1 MSGEQTER
9 VFVSYSHDS
18 PAHAKRV
25 LDLADRLR
33 SEGVDAWID
42 QYESSPAE
50 GWPRWLHRQIE
61 AAAFVLV
68 ICTETYRRRFDG
80 EDEPG
85 TGRGATWEGLLASQ
99 MLDQKSGQND
109 RLIPVLFEGDDEVV
123 PASLLSH
130 TRYPL
135 PAGYDDLYRRLTH
148 QPKVV
153 PPKLGP
159 QRKLPSDPRAF
170 GFGFDFSF
178 GGGRAGQIQPKE
190 APPER
195 RPPLPPI
202 APASLGLPDLVNVEA
217 PFIVGPP
224 IEKAEHFFGRQRE
237 LDEIRDALT
246 QSQAVQLVGETRM
259 GKTSL
264 LNRVPDLLAS
274 VLAGVR
280 PVARIN
286 AQGLAGHSA
295 KDLVL
300 AIAGAL
306 GRGPEIER
314 QTSDGRPDS
323 VLAALEQLMP
333 CAVLVDEA
341 DALAQ
346 TGHGFDKP
354 FFDQCRTLG
363 QDRRLIWV
371 SASHSE
377 LGALFKQTGLT
388 SRFLSDSEIVHVAL
402 LDPGAADALVKVLGP
417 AKATRARELAGG
429 FALGLQWLGHELWRT
444 GDHPLLAEDFTN
456 AMKGFFADWWQ
467 RLAVEERKL
476 LKRACAGIP
485 LSSIGDGERR
495 RMAGLVQ
502 RGLAEQENGHVGV
515 PGAAWRGFVGDG
527 PTPSV

>member
-9 VFVSYSHDS
+9 VFISYSHDS

-25 LDLADRLR
+25 LDLANQLR
-33 SEGVDAWID
+33 REGVDAWID
-42 QYESSPAE
+42 QYEPSPAE

-80 EDEPG
+80 EDDAG

-99 MLDQKSGQND
+99 MLHQKSGQND
-109 RLIPVLFEGDDEVV
+109 RLVPVQFEDGDEVV
-123 PASLLSH
+123 PASLLPYN
-130 TRYPL
+130 RYPL

-159 QRKLPSDPRAF
+159 QRTLPSDPRAF
-170 GFGFDFSF
+170 GFGFDVSF

-195 RPPLPPI
+195 RPPLYPI
-202 APASLGLPDLVNVEA
+202 APASVGLPDLVDVES
-217 PFIVGPP
+217 PFIAGPP
-224 IEKAEHFFGRQRE
+224 IERAEHFFGRQRE
-237 LDEIRDALT
+237 LDEIRHALA
-246 QSQAVQLVGETRM
+246 QAQAVQLVGETGM

-274 VLAGVR
+274 VLASVR

-286 AQGLAGHSA
+286 AQGLAGHSS
-295 KDLVL
+295 KELVL
-300 AIAGAL
+300 AIADAL
-306 GRGPEIER
+306 GRRPEIER
-314 QTSDGRPDS
+314 QISDGRPDS

-346 TGHGFDKP
+346 TGHGFDRP
-354 FFDQCRTLG
+354 FFDRCRTLG

-371 SASHSE
+371 SASRSE
-377 LGALFKQTGLT
+377 LGDLFKQTGLA
-388 SRFLSDSEIVHVAL
+388 SRFLNDSETVHVAL
-402 LDPGAADALVKVLGP
+402 LDPAAADALVKVLGP
-417 AKATRARELAGG
+417 AEATRARELAGG
-429 FALGLQWLGHELWRT
+429 FALGLQWLGHELWRN
-444 GDHPLLAEDFTN
+444 GEHPLLAEDFAN
-456 AMKGFFADWWQ
+456 AMKGFFAEWWQ

-502 RGLAEQENGHVGV
+502 RGLVEQEDGRLGV
-515 PGAAWRGFVGDG
+515 PGAAWRRVVSDG
-527 PTPSV
+527 E